1 MSTVI
6 DLPRITRALAELDR
20 IAVEHPEI
28 CHKGQPWTKN
38 LNTLEKVLMTSGKTR
53 IAEYRARQAA
63 KGLKT
68 INVFLTPEA
77 QAALNRLQSERPES
91 TMGEIISD
99 ALVCVV
105 ATKEQSP

>member
-1 MSTVI
+1 MQAWADS
-6 DLPRITRALAELDR
+6 LD
-20 IAVEHPEI
+20 
-28 CHKGQPWTKN
+28 
-38 LNTLEKVLMTSGKTR
+38 TLEEIIMTPGKTR
-53 IAEYRARQAA
+53 MAKYRANQAA